1 VCQPKTIQRRVI
13 VTTPIHSVQNQRK
26 CEKLRGNNVDPM
38 LFSLVSSTSQV
49 TSVKYCQHQQ
59 WSGIDE
65 YRLFKYDYLPRSI
78 DKSLYDIVVMIV
90 CSFLPDTYQNY
101 LSANLKE
108 QCHHLRIFFVHN
120 RRSFGNRSASIIA
133 IVLGALMNG

>member
-1 VCQPKTIQRRVI
+1 M
-13 VTTPIHSVQNQRK
+13 
-26 CEKLRGNNVDPM
+26 DPM

-59 WSGIDE
+59 WGGIDE

-78 DKSLYDIVVMIV
+78 DKSLYSIVVMIV

-108 QCHHLRIFFVHN
+108 QCHHLRTFFAHNKRNFGNCRKSLGLNNRHCFRSVDERMSMVSLDIFIFFDIYLHFN
-120 RRSFGNRSASIIA
+120 IYGMSP
-133 IVLGALMNG
+133 L